1 MKKSKIGAR
10 SGTSEMDMQ
19 FFQES
24 AVKARTVG
32 KFIRKDFVR
41 GSGVANVPTDLN
53 AAESPVL
60 PSKKSHKSGKKA
72 VKNRTQWTAVAL

>member
-1 MKKSKIGAR
+1 
-10 SGTSEMDMQ
+10 MDLE
-19 FFQES
+19 FFEETE

-41 GSGVANVPTDLN
+41 GSGVANTPTDLN
-53 AAESPVL
+53 GSETTL

-72 VKNRTQWTAVAL
+72 VKNRTQWTAVSH